1 MRKSLSV
8 IGSFCLGI
16 GLSIAVLACA
26 DDNQHSTSSPEIH
39 ISDCIPTILSCFK
52 NNGYNSLYD
61 YSFYYDDNGR
71 LIRLER
77 YSPNDDV
84 EETDYDISY
93 SGATIN
99 ILGHDSRGGTRTI
112 TITVSEEDI
121 DNVHAYNLAV
131 LLQLL

>member
-16 GLSIAVLACA
+16 GLSIAALACA

-39 ISDCIPTILSCFK
+39 ISDCIPTILSCS
-52 NNGYNSLYD
+52 NDQGRND
-61 YSFYYDDNGR
+61 SFYYDDNGR

-77 YSPNDDV
+77 YSPNEGGV
-84 EETDYDISY
+84 ETDYDISY
-93 SGATIN
+93 SGTTIN
-99 ILGHDSRGGTRTI
+99 ILSHNSKGSTHTI

-131 LLQLL
+131 LLQLSLS

>member
-16 GLSIAVLACA
+16 GLSIAALACA
-26 DDNQHSTSSPEIH
+26 DDNHHSTSSPEIH
-39 ISDCIPTILSCFK
+39 ISDCIPTILSCS
-52 NNGYNSLYD
+52 NDCGRND
-61 YSFYYDDNGR
+61 SFYYDDNGR

-77 YSPNDDV
+77 YIPYVDV
-84 EETDYDISY
+84 VETDYDISY
-93 SGATIN
+93 SGTTIN
-99 ILGHDSRGGTRTI
+99 ILSHNSIGVTYTT

-131 LLQLL
+131 LLLLQLS

>member
-16 GLSIAVLACA
+16 GLSIAALACA

-39 ISDCIPTILSCFK
+39 ISDCIPTILSCS
-52 NNGYNSLYD
+52 NDSGRND
-61 YSFYYDDNGR
+61 SFYYDDNGR

-77 YSPNDDV
+77 YVPYVDV
-84 EETDYDISY
+84 VETDYDISY
-93 SGATIN
+93 SGTTIN
-99 ILGHDSRGGTRTI
+99 ILSHNSIGVTSTK

-131 LLQLL
+131 LLLLQLS

>member
-16 GLSIAVLACA
+16 GLSIAALACA

-39 ISDCIPTILSCFK
+39 ISDCIPTILSYSTS
-52 NNGYNSLYD
+52 NGYNCSL
-61 YSFYYDDNGR
+61 YYDDNGR

-77 YSPNDDV
+77 YTPDEGGV
-84 EETDYDISY
+84 ETDYDISY
-93 SGATIN
+93 SGTTIN
-99 ILGHDSRGGTRTI
+99 ILSHNSIGVTFTK

-131 LLQLL
+131 LLLLQLSLY

>member
-16 GLSIAVLACA
+16 GLSIAALACA

-39 ISDCIPTILSCFK
+39 ISDCIPTILSCIK
-52 NNGYNSLYD
+52 NTGYNEPFD
-61 YSFYYDDNGR
+61 DSFYYDDNGR

-77 YSPNDDV
+77 YTPNNDV
-84 EETDYDISY
+84 EDTDYDISY

-99 ILGHDSRGGTRTI
+99 ILGHDSKGGTRTI

>member
-16 GLSIAVLACA
+16 GLSIAALACA

-39 ISDCIPTILSCFK
+39 ISDCIPTILSCSTSRGV
-52 NNGYNSLYD
+52 NE
-61 YSFYYDDNGR
+61 SFYYDDNGR

-77 YSPNDDV
+77 YTPDEGGV
-84 EETDYDISY
+84 ETDYDISY
-93 SGATIN
+93 SGTTIN
-99 ILGHDSRGGTRTI
+99 ISSHNRLVGTHTT

-131 LLQLL
+131 LLHLVY